1 MIKPL
6 KHDTMETNKIETNKM
21 ENGILLVATYNT
33 TFRNLSTT
41 LRKNFTILYSGAEVR
56 TVLTPRALGRV

>member
-21 ENGILLVATYNT
+21 ENGILLVATYIIPHLGIYL
-33 TFRNLSTT
+33 RYCEKT
-41 LRKNFTILYSGAEVR
+41 LLFFTQVQRLER
-56 TVLTPRALGRV
+56 F